1 VAQSITNQSQWD
13 ELVVSERASGNMH
26 VDDSTIMILD
36 LIFEGIE
43 SKVLS

>member
-1 VAQSITNQSQWD
+1 MAQSIKNQSQWD

-26 VDDSTIMILD
+26 VDDSTKMILD
-36 LIFEGIE
+36 LNFVHTQ